1 MPKSIADVQDGEVR
15 RDSMED
21 SKERRS
27 PRLAYPTRIR
37 VIGQDTSG
45 RSFFEDTATLVVN
58 REGARIH
65 LTKDPDPRKDI
76 FILSFQTDEGG
87 RFRVVGER
95 GEAEGLYKSWGVEL
109 VKAPQ
114 KMKVAQ
120 SIWGIEFP
128 TLEPDEKGAVRVML
142 ECEACHTRERLYL
155 EENQVDTIIE
165 AGGLH
170 RECRVCKLPRVWAV
184 VPYVDQA

>member
-1 MPKSIADVQDGEVR
+1 MANSIADVQDGEAR

-27 PRLAYPTRIR
+27 PRLVYPTRIR
-37 VIGQDTSG
+37 VIGQDISG
-45 RSFFEDTATLVVN
+45 QSFYEDTATLVVN
-58 REGARIH
+58 REGARIQ
-65 LTKDPDPRKDI
+65 LTKDPDPREDI
-76 FILSFQTDEGG
+76 FILSLQTDEGG
-87 RFRVVGER
+87 SFRVVGER
-95 GEAEGLYKSWGVEL
+95 GEAEGLYKSWAVEL

-120 SIWGIEFP
+120 NIWGIEFP
-128 TLEPDEKGAVRVML
+128 TLEPDDKGAVRVML

-170 RECRVCKLPRVWAV
+170 RECGICKLPRLWAV

>member
-1 MPKSIADVQDGEVR
+1 MAKSIAYVQGGEVWR
-15 RDSMED
+15 GSVED

-27 PRLAYPTRIR
+27 PRLVYPTRIR
-37 VIGQDTSG
+37 VIGEDISG

-65 LTKDPDPRKDI
+65 LTQDPDPRKDI

-120 SIWGIEFP
+120 NMWGIEFP
-128 TLEPDEKGAVRVML
+128 TLVPDEKGAVRVML
-142 ECEACHTRERLYL
+142 ECEACHTRERLYW

-165 AGGLH
+165 AGGLR
-170 RECRVCKLPRVWAV
+170 RECGVCKLPRMWAV